1 MRIARLKNEGVSEFA
16 VSTTGDAWVPL
27 SRLGLD
33 HPDTAAL
40 IVDRET
46 VRSAAERYSGETVS
60 IAEDR
65 LLSPI
70 VRPGKIL
77 AVGLNYASHAK
88 ETGATP
94 PERPLIFAKYTN
106 SLNSPFGEVAIGK
119 HVTEQADY
127 EVELGVVIGKTA
139 KGVTEDSALDHVFGY
154 VVANDV
160 SARDWQ
166 RSDSQFSRSKSADT
180 FCPVGPWITTAD
192 EIPNAEALEL
202 RSRVNGE
209 DRQSGST
216 ADMIFDVPALIAYLS
231 ATITLEPGDLILTGT
246 PPGVG
251 LGFTPP
257 RFLKPGDIVEC
268 SIEGLGSIRN
278 RFVDA

>member
-1 MRIARLKNEGVSEFA
+1 MRIARLEHEGSSEFA
-16 VSTTGDAWVPL
+16 VSAGEGGWVPV
-27 SRLGLD
+27 SQLGLD
-33 HPDTAAL
+33 YPDTAAL
-40 IVDRET
+40 IRDHET
-46 VRSAAERYSGETVS
+46 VRAAVEQFAGQTVS
-60 IAEDR
+60 AVDDR

-77 AVGLNYASHAK
+77 AVGLNYASHAR

-94 PERPLIFAKYTN
+94 PERPLIFAKYTS
-106 SLNSPFGEVAIGK
+106 SLNGPFGDVAIGRQ
-119 HVTEQADY
+119 VTEQADY

-139 KGVTEDSALDHVFGY
+139 KGVTEEAALDHVFGY

-166 RSDSQFSRSKSADT
+166 RSDGQFSRSKSADT

-192 EIPNAEALEL
+192 EVADPEALEL

-216 ADMIFDVPALIAYLS
+216 ADMIFDVPTLIAYLS

-251 LGFTPP
+251 LGFAPP
-257 RFLKPGDIVEC
+257 RFLQPGDVVEC

-278 RFVDA
+278 RFIDA

>member
-1 MRIARLKNEGVSEFA
+1 MKIARFEHEGLSEFA
-16 VSTTGDAWVPL
+16 VSAGKDGWVPV

-33 HPDTAAL
+33 YPDTAAL
-40 IVDRET
+40 IRDREA
-46 VRSAAERYSGETVS
+46 VSSAAEQFAGQVMS

-77 AVGLNYASHAK
+77 AVGLNYASHAR
-88 ETGATP
+88 ETGATL

-106 SLNSPFGEVAIGK
+106 SLNSPFGDVAIGR

-139 KGVTEDSALDHVFGY
+139 KGVAEASALDHVFGY

-166 RSDSQFSRSKSADT
+166 RSDGQFSRSKSADT

-192 EIPNAEALEL
+192 EVADPEALEL

-216 ADMIFDVPALIAYLS
+216 ADMIFDVPSLIAYLS

-251 LGFTPP
+251 LGFVPP
-257 RFLKPGDIVEC
+257 QFLQPGDVVEC
-268 SIEGLGSIRN
+268 SIQRLGSIRN
-278 RFVDA
+278 RFIDA

>member
-216 ADMIFDVPALIAYLS
+216 ADMMFDVPALIAYLS